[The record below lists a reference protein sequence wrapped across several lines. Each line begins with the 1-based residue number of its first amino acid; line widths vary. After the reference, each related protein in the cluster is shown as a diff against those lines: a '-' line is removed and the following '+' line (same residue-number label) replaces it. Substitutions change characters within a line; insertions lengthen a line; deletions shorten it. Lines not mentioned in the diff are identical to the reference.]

1 MIGNVQDFI
10 TYAGARGV
18 IIDPAQ
24 APIFLVKATD
34 LLNTMCWVGKPVDP
48 DQEDSWPRVDNS
60 GNAIV
65 DEKASPV
72 ATDSSIPAKIQISA
86 FRLAME
92 VSGGVDLM
100 PTTAGKQTV
109 KESVSGAVAV
119 EYDVNSIG
127 AKPDFPWFDSLVG
140 DYVICDLGDSIN
152 FKVGR
157 G

>member
-1 MIGNVQDFI
+1 MIGKTQDLI
-10 TYAGARGV
+10 AYALNRGV
-18 IIDPAQ
+18 IIETQQ
-24 APIFLVKATD
+24 APILLVKATD
-34 LLNTMCWVGKPVDP
+34 YLNTLCWIGKPADTA
-48 DQEDSWPRVDNS
+48 QEDCWPRVDNS

-65 DEKASPV
+65 DDKASPV
-72 ATDSSIPAKIQISA
+72 AKDSSIPAKIQISA

-109 KESVSGAVAV
+109 KESVSGAVSV

-140 DYVICDLGDSIN
+140 DYVLCDLGDSIN

>member
-1 MIGNVQDFI
+1 MIGKTQDLI
-10 TYAGARGV
+10 AYALNRGV
-18 IIDPAQ
+18 IIEAQQ
-24 APIFLVKATD
+24 APILLVKAAD
-34 LLNTMCWVGKPVDP
+34 YLNTLCWIGKPADTAQ
-48 DQEDSWPRVDNS
+48 DNCWPRVDNY

-65 DEKASPV
+65 DDKASPV